1 MSTNKV
7 TAYCVYR
14 VAHREDEPK
23 LMAFFTNELD
33 AKYYADKC
41 TGLYFSEDTSV
52 KFYVEL
58 MK

>member
-1 MSTNKV
+1 MNEL
-7 TAYCVYR
+7 TAYAVYR
-14 VAHREDEPK
+14 STANNTPK

-41 TGLYFSEDTSV
+41 NSLVAEDDTAV
-52 KFYVEL
+52 KFYIEI

>member
-1 MSTNKV
+1 MNEV
-7 TAYCVYR
+7 TAYAVYR
-14 VAHREDEPK
+14 SVANNKPK

-41 TGLYFSEDTSV
+41 NNLAAKDDTTL
-52 KFYVEL
+52 KFYIEI

>member
-1 MSTNKV
+1 MNEL
-7 TAYCVYR
+7 TAYAVYR
-14 VAHREDEPK
+14 SVANNTPK

-41 TGLYFSEDTSV
+41 TSLYFSEDTSV